1 MQIGPYK
8 LKNNLILAPMA
19 GITDQPFR
27 KLCKQFGAGMA
38 VSEMVASNPAL
49 RKHKRTLQ
57 KTSHAGEPGPISVQ
71 ILGTDP
77 KQMAD
82 AARFNVDRGAQIID
96 INMGCPA
103 KKVCSVAAGS
113 ALLKNEPL
121 VQNILRSVIK
131 AVDCPVTLKIRTGWD
146 LINRNAVQIAKIA
159 EQEGI
164 AALTIHGRTRACGF
178 KNTVE
183 YETIREVKRS
193 ISIPVI
199 ANGDIDSAEKVKIVS
214 QYTGADA
221 IMIGRAAQGKPCIFK
236 EIQESLNTGNKFPT
250 PTISEIQN
258 IIIIHLN
265 SIYSFYGN
273 TSGVK
278 IARKHIGWY
287 LNNITGIPVNT
298 IKTIYQA
305 IHPDEQLA
313 LVNVVFQQHKLGQA
327 TYGYY
332 SAKSAK
338 RICHDKK

>member
-19 GITDQPFR
+19 GVTDQPFR
-27 KLCKQFGAGMA
+27 KLCKQYGAGMA
-38 VSEMVASNPAL
+38 VSEMVASNPTL

-57 KTSHAGEPGPISVQ
+57 KINHSGEPGLISVQ

-77 KQMAD
+77 EQMAD

-146 LINRNAVQIAKIA
+146 MNNRNAVQIAKIA

-164 AALTIHGRTRACGF
+164 SALTIHGRTRACGF

-183 YETIREVKRS
+183 YETIRQVKRS

-221 IMIGRAAQGKPCIFK
+221 IMIGRAAQGKPWIFK
-236 EIQESLNTGNKFPT
+236 EIQEFLNTGNKLPT
-250 PTISEIQN
+250 PIISEIQN
-258 IIIIHLN
+258 IIMTHLD
-265 SIYSFYGN
+265 SLYSFYGN
-273 TSGVK
+273 ASGVR

-287 LNNITGIPVNT
+287 FKNISGIPVN
-298 IKTIYQA
+298 IKKIIYQTVD
-305 IHPDEQLA
+305 PDEQLA
-313 LVNVVFQQHKLGQA
+313 LVNIVFQQYNLGQ
-327 TYGYY
+327 TE
-332 SAKSAK
+332 
-338 RICHDKK
+338 

>member
-1 MQIGPYK
+1 MQIGQYK
-8 LKNNLILAPMA
+8 LNNNLILAPMA
-19 GITDQPFR
+19 GVTDQPFR

-49 RKHKRTLQ
+49 RNHKRTLQ
-57 KTSHAGEPGPISVQ
+57 KTNHSGELGPISVQ

-121 VQNILRSVIK
+121 VQNILQAVTK

-146 LINRNAVQIAKIA
+146 MNNRNAIQIAKIA

-164 AALTIHGRTRACGF
+164 SALTIHGRTRACGF

-193 ISIPVI
+193 ISTPVI
-199 ANGDIDSAEKVKIVS
+199 ANGDIDSAEKVKLVS

-221 IMIGRAAQGKPCIFK
+221 IMIGRAAQGKPWIFK
-236 EIQESLNTGNKFPT
+236 EIQEFLDTGNKSP
-250 PTISEIQN
+250 PPSISEIQN
-258 IIIIHLN
+258 IIMTHLD
-265 SIYSFYGN
+265 SLYSFYGSA
-273 TSGVK
+273 SGVR

-287 LNNITGIPVNT
+287 FKSITGISVGT
-298 IKTIYQA
+298 KKIIYQA
-305 IHPDEQLA
+305 TDPDEQVA
-313 LVNVVFQQHKLGQA
+313 LVNKVFQQNKLGH
-327 TYGYY
+327 TE
-332 SAKSAK
+332 
-338 RICHDKK
+338 

>member
-1 MQIGPYK
+1 MQIGQYN

-82 AARFNVDRGAQIID
+82 AACFNVDRGAQIID

-146 LINRNAVQIAKIA
+146 MNNRNAIQIAKIA

-164 AALTIHGRTRACGF
+164 SALTIHGRTRACGF

-183 YETIREVKRS
+183 YETIKEVKSS

-221 IMIGRAAQGKPCIFK
+221 IMIGRAAQGKPWIFK
-236 EIQESLNTGNKFPT
+236 EIQYFLNTGRKPLT
-250 PTISEIQN
+250 PTVSEIQN
-258 IIIIHLN
+258 IILTHLD
-265 SIYSFYGN
+265 SLYSFYGN
-273 TSGVK
+273 ASGVR

-287 LNNITGIPVNT
+287 FKNITGVPVKAQK
-298 IKTIYQA
+298 IIYQA
-305 IHPDEQLA
+305 VDPDKQLA
-313 LVNVVFQQHKLGQA
+313 LVNIVFQQHQLGLA
-327 TYGYY
+327 G
-332 SAKSAK
+332 
-338 RICHDKK
+338 

>member
-1 MQIGPYK
+1 MQIGQHK

-27 KLCKQFGAGMA
+27 KLCKQFGVGMA

-57 KTSHAGEPGPISVQ
+57 KTNHSGELGPISVQ

-77 KQMAD
+77 KLMAD

-121 VQNILRSVIK
+121 VQNILQSVTN

-146 LINRNAVQIAKIA
+146 MNNRNAIQIAKIA

-164 AALTIHGRTRACGF
+164 SALTIHGRTRACGF

-183 YETIREVKRS
+183 YETIREVKRT

-199 ANGDIDSAEKVKIVS
+199 ANGDIDSAEKVKFVS

-221 IMIGRAAQGKPCIFK
+221 IMIGRAAQGNPWIFK
-236 EIQESLNTGNKFPT
+236 EIQEFLNTGNKLP
-250 PTISEIQN
+250 PPSISEIQN
-258 IIIIHLN
+258 IIMTHLD
-265 SIYSFYGN
+265 SLYSFYGN
-273 TSGVK
+273 ASGVR

-287 LNNITGIPVNT
+287 FKSITGIPVNT
-298 IKTIYQA
+298 KKIIYQV
-305 IHPDEQLA
+305 IDPNEQMA
-313 LVNVVFQQHKLGQA
+313 LVNKVFQQNKLGH
-327 TYGYY
+327 TE
-332 SAKSAK
+332 
-338 RICHDKK
+338 

>member
-1 MQIGPYK
+1 
-8 LKNNLILAPMA
+8 MA

-82 AARFNVDRGAQIID
+82 AACFNVDRGAQIID

-146 LINRNAVQIAKIA
+146 MNNRNAIQIAKIA

-164 AALTIHGRTRACGF
+164 SALTIHGRTRACGF

-183 YETIREVKRS
+183 YETIKEVKSS

-221 IMIGRAAQGKPCIFK
+221 IMIGRAAQGKPWIFK
-236 EIQESLNTGNKFPT
+236 EIQYFLNTGRKPLT
-250 PTISEIQN
+250 PTVSEIQN
-258 IIIIHLN
+258 IILTHLD
-265 SIYSFYGN
+265 SLYSFYGN
-273 TSGVK
+273 ASGVR

-287 LNNITGIPVNT
+287 FKNITGVPVKAQK
-298 IKTIYQA
+298 IIYQA
-305 IHPDEQLA
+305 VDPDKQLA
-313 LVNVVFQQHKLGQA
+313 LVNIVFQQHQLGLA
-327 TYGYY
+327 G
-332 SAKSAK
+332 
-338 RICHDKK
+338 

>member
-1 MQIGPYK
+1 MQIGQYN

-82 AARFNVDRGAQIID
+82 AACFNVDRGAQIID

-146 LINRNAVQIAKIA
+146 MNNRNAIQIAKIA

-164 AALTIHGRTRACGF
+164 SALTIHGRTRACGF

-183 YETIREVKRS
+183 YETIKEVKS
-193 ISIPVI
+193 KISIPVI

-221 IMIGRAAQGKPCIFK
+221 IMIGRAAQGKPWIFK
-236 EIQESLNTGNKFPT
+236 EIQYFLNTGRKPLT
-250 PTISEIQN
+250 PTVSEIQN
-258 IIIIHLN
+258 IILTHLD
-265 SIYSFYGN
+265 SLYSFYGN
-273 TSGVK
+273 ASGVR

-287 LNNITGIPVNT
+287 FKNITGVPVKAQK
-298 IKTIYQA
+298 IIYQA
-305 IHPDEQLA
+305 VDPDKQLA
-313 LVNVVFQQHKLGQA
+313 LVNIVFQQHQLGLA
-327 TYGYY
+327 G
-332 SAKSAK
+332 
-338 RICHDKK
+338 